1 MQFLDDMSDDEHN
14 RFTKRDILDAM
25 QFYQENYVT
34 YSRREAERVSAIAMP
49 ASKRNGRKQA
59 EHLERARLVQ
69 TLDYPNGAWRNKDGR
84 PKGSGE
90 KSKIVEEWQRQ
101 HPDGKKIDCERETG
115 LSRHTVLKWWK

>member
-1 MQFLDDMSDDEHN
+1 
-14 RFTKRDILDAM
+14 M

-69 TLDYPNGAWRNKDGR
+69 TLDYPNGAWRNKEGR

-90 KSKIVEEWQRQ
+90 KSKIVEEWKRQ
-101 HPDGKKIDCERETG
+101 HPDGKKADCIRETG
-115 LSRHTVLKWWK
+115 LSKPTVYKWWK